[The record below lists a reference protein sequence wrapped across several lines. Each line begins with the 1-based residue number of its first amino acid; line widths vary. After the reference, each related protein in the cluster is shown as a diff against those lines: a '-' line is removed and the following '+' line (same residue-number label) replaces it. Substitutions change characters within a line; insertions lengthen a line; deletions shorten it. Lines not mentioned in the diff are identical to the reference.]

1 MREFDKR
8 SKDFPRGDPGQ
19 VSFKSFLP
27 IMKIYC
33 PGLPDETFFEPC
45 FDYVKRYKQKSFDH
59 KSEGE
64 IISSR
69 PTSK

>member
-19 VSFKSFLP
+19 VSFKSYLP
-27 IMKIYC
+27 IM
-33 PGLPDETFFEPC
+33 
-45 FDYVKRYKQKSFDH
+45 KRYKQKSFDH
-59 KSEGE
+59 ESEAE